1 MNILSIDADNW
12 VAQGLSA
19 LLTSQHDQ
27 VLTCVSIGDARR
39 ILTYQHVD
47 ILVVELKTEEDNI
60 ETTYDFLR
68 LAQILYPQM
77 RIVILTEITDAALL
91 NFFVN
96 TLSSITILKKSS
108 SLVSIKRFFILP
120 MESVAK
126 TPMRSAA
133 GSLSP
138 QEFKMLK
145 WFSQYSSQQEIAFKL
160 RLNNKTIS
168 HYKRSIY
175 TKLYCKN
182 NVHFHDCL
190 KRYGFNSMN

>member
-1 MNILSIDADNW
+1 MNILSIDANNW

-19 LLTSQHDQ
+19 LMTSQHDQ
-27 VLTCVSIGDARR
+27 VLTCVSISDARR
-39 ILTYQHVD
+39 ILTYQCVD

-60 ETTYDFLR
+60 EAIYDFLR
-68 LAQILYPQM
+68 LTQILYPQI
-77 RIVILTEITDAALL
+77 RVVIFTEITDAALL

-96 TLSSITILKKSS
+96 TLSSITLLKKSS
-108 SLVSIKRFFILP
+108 SLASIKRFFILP
-120 MESVAK
+120 MESVTK
-126 TPMRSAA
+126 TPRRNAVA
-133 GSLSP
+133 SLSP

-190 KRYGFNSMN
+190 KRYGFNSMD